1 MKKNFRGKRIIAIS
15 IICIMIITGI
25 SVALANSNEEIFD
38 GIGEKI
44 KALVNTVSD
53 KIDGVDW
60 SDKDSVAAKEN
71 VEKNNKSKKEKN
83 NSSHQVGV
91 DITNTK
97 EKEMK
102 SISDN
107 TESKI
112 NTEATKKINDTK
124 ALNRMENLI
133 KDKDLSELQQ
143 LKVAKY
149 YVDNTDSLA
158 ISALY
163 DYMYEFFFTFND
175 LDEAIVRYNKGE
187 TLDNILNDYYNI
199 ENSFTAP
206 NYENGI
212 IEYYRDDLKLT
223 DSQIAVIE
231 ILDYRNVISFED
243 FIERIENSEQF
254 EKICEDV
261 NLINTNAQ
269 MNSITLTQN
278 EINSCASECN
288 ISSEEAVSKIVN
300 AKKAKVKDSDINKY
314 IKGNEK
320 AGNKLKE
327 HYIKK
332 YVD

>member
-1 MKKNFRGKRIIAIS
+1 
-15 IICIMIITGI
+15 
-25 SVALANSNEEIFD
+25 
-38 GIGEKI
+38 
-44 KALVNTVSD
+44 
-53 KIDGVDW
+53 
-60 SDKDSVAAKEN
+60 
-71 VEKNNKSKKEKN
+71 
-83 NSSHQVGV
+83 
-91 DITNTK
+91 
-97 EKEMK
+97 MK

-175 LDEAIVRYNKGE
+175 LDDAMVRYNKGE

-300 AKKAKVKDSDINKY
+300 AKKAIVKDSDINKY